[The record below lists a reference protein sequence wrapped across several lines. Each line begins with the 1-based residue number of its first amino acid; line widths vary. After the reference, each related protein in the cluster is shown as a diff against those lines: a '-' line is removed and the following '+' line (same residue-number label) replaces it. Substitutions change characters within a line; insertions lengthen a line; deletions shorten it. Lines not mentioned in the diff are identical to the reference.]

1 MNRSKRED
9 YKRFVVFCL
18 ASLIVIAQAAI
29 FAYVWYDFYS
39 DLILKPFWRKGN
51 WVMIL
56 IYALIYLMFAKL
68 YGGLKVGYLKRI
80 DVFYSLTLAT
90 ICTNVVTY
98 FQITLINRW
107 FMSARPVI
115 EMTGVQLVVTVLWI
129 WGSRYIYSRLYG
141 ARRLLVIY
149 GDRDPGDVIHKMNTR
164 KDKYDISGK
173 VHIREGEE
181 KIHAMMEDYEGV
193 IIWDLPSQ
201 IRNRYL
207 KYCFSHSIRCY
218 MSPKIS
224 DIILLGTDRIH
235 LFDTPLY
242 LCRNNGFSMDQ
253 RIFKRAM
260 DIIGSLIGIIIL
272 SPFMLLTAVAI
283 KAYDRGPVFF
293 KQARLTQ
300 DGREFGIIK
309 FRSMCIES
317 EKNGAQLA
325 KKHDDRITPV
335 GRLIRKIHF
344 DEIPQLFN
352 ILKGDMSIVGPR
364 PERQEIASQYEEI
377 IPEFRYR
384 LKVKAGLT
392 GYAQVYGK
400 YNTTPYDKLKLDMLY
415 IENYS
420 FWLDIKILLMTFK
433 VILQKENSEGIDE
446 NQITALKREI
456 ESKTTTKY

>member
-1 MNRSKRED
+1 MLDILASNEIGYLQICMIGRD
-9 YKRFVVFCL
+9 YMPIGPIIMITWAEILFVVPWAYTVRWLFVRL
-18 ASLIVIAQAAI
+18 YPPRKMLII
-29 FAYVWYDFYS
+29 YGKYS
-39 DLILKPFWRKGN
+39 PDDLIK
-51 WVMIL
+51 
-56 IYALIYLMFAKL
+56 
-68 YGGLKVGYLKRI
+68 KVNSRRDKYNICGAESIAIGYEELTKRI
-80 DVFYSLTLAT
+80 
-90 ICTNVVTY
+90 
-98 FQITLINRW
+98 
-107 FMSARPVI
+107 P
-115 EMTGVQLVVTVLWI
+115 
-129 WGSRYIYSRLYG
+129 
-141 ARRLLVIY
+141 
-149 GDRDPGDVIHKMNTR
+149 
-164 KDKYDISGK
+164 
-173 VHIREGEE
+173 
-181 KIHAMMEDYEGV
+181 DYEAV
-193 IIWDLPSQ
+193 VLCDLPAHT
-201 IRNRYL
+201 RNKIL
-207 KYCFSHSIRCY
+207 KFCFEKSIRIY
-218 MSPKIS
+218 VTPKLS
-224 DIILLGTDRIH
+224 DIIISGSESIH

-400 YNTTPYDKLKLDMLY
+400 YNTTPYDKLKLD
-415 IENYS
+415 
-420 FWLDIKILLMTFK
+420 IKILLMTFK